1 MPRRYRPPKP
11 KTARPIDLYACLSG
25 DLSSLAPAKPSRSAC
40 AAMAEADSLHKAG
53 LSWEAIARRWN
64 AEGRR
69 TERGAEFRG
78 TNIARDWRKWKGEGL
93 PGTDG

>member
-40 AAMAEADSLHKAG
+40 KAHTRHASG
-53 LSWEAIARRWN
+53 VGNGMVAGSRGKCLKQQN
-64 AEGRR
+64 LLGDEG
-69 TERGAEFRG
+69 
-78 TNIARDWRKWKGEGL
+78 
-93 PGTDG
+93 